1 MIKIILNKQIN
12 YQLVIIFKQMQYKD
26 KDKEHKILQMY
37 NNNNNKK

>member
-37 NNNNNKK
+37 NNNKK